1 MKHHLRKDKNCLN
14 CGAEV
19 TDRFCP
25 HCGQENLET
34 KESFGQLV
42 GHFFADLTHYD
53 SKFLTTIKDLL
64 FKPGFLTRQ
73 YFAGRRTKY
82 LNPLRM
88 YFFISFIFF
97 LVLFIKNNDEPAETE
112 DQYSQ
117 YANIVRQFLA
127 DSLRQSIKN
136 QNIHTDS
143 TKATVI
149 NQIAANLD
157 SAISNKDTTETIGFA
172 LGKNG
177 MKFTLTENRYSNV
190 YEYDSAQQSMAEDKR
205 DKGIMRWMIRTNVN
219 LKSRYGSR
227 SQVVVAENFQHSI
240 PKLMF
245 VLLPLFAWF
254 IYLFYSRKKYYYTQH
269 VIFSIHFHSFIF
281 LVFLCMSLLSW
292 LPYNEKFG
300 DILALILIFIAFI
313 YLFFALKNSY
323 GQSLWLS
330 AIKALSIS
338 IMYILA
344 LVLGIVGLAFISFIA
359 A

>member
-1 MKHHLRKDKNCLN
+1 VKHQLRKEKNCLN
-14 CGAEV
+14 CGTEV
-19 TDRFCP
+19 TDRFCA

-42 GHFFADLTHYD
+42 GHFFADITHYD
-53 SKFLTTIKDLL
+53 SKFFTTIKDLL

-73 YFAGRRTKY
+73 YFVGRRTKY

-97 LVLFIKNNDEPAETE
+97 LVSYIKNNNEPAEAE
-112 DQYSQ
+112 DPNAQ
-117 YANIVRQFLA
+117 YANIVRQYLA

-136 QNIHTDS
+136 QNVNTDS
-143 TKATVI
+143 IKATVI
-149 NQIAANLD
+149 NQLAANLD
-157 SAISNKDTTETIGFA
+157 SAILKKDTTETIAFS
-172 LGKNG
+172 LGKDG
-177 MKFTLTENRYSNV
+177 IRFTLTENKYNNV
-190 YEYDSAQQSMAEDKR
+190 YEYDSAQRSMPDDKR
-205 DKGIMRWMIRTNVN
+205 DKGVMRWMIRTNVN

-269 VIFSIHFHSFIF
+269 VIFSIHFHSFFF
-281 LVFLCMSLLSW
+281 LVFLCINLLGG
-292 LPYNEKFG
+292 LPYLNKFG
-300 DILALILIFIAFI
+300 DLLFLILVFTAFI
-313 YLFFALKNSY
+313 YLLFALKHTY
-323 GQSLWLS
+323 GQSFWLS

-338 IMYILA
+338 IIYILA
-344 LVLGIVGLAFISFIA
+344 LVLGIVGLAFISFFNA
-359 A
+359 